1 MSALHHLISSKQKS
15 SKRVGRGYGSGKGGH
30 TSTRG
35 TKGHTSRSGGKTP
48 LWFEGGQLPLI
59 KRVPMLRGKGRLK
72 PVAQVTAI
80 SVGQLQ
86 SLTADVI
93 TVDTLKLARIVPRN
107 TQQVKLIAGGSLSQ
121 AVEVRGMAVTKGA
134 RTSIERAGGRV
145 VE

>member
-1 MSALHHLISSKQKS
+1 
-15 SKRVGRGYGSGKGGH
+15 
-30 TSTRG
+30 
-35 TKGHTSRSGGKTP
+35 
-48 LWFEGGQLPLI
+48 
-59 KRVPMLRGKGRLK
+59 MLRGKGRLK
-72 PVAQVTAI
+72 PVVQVTAI